1 MEGERERHTDSADL
15 QAGSGEGSEGGLSAR
30 ARRLGAL
37 TAGGTELDVEGG
49 DAEELAALGDLLGGE
64 HSGVRG
70 GLVVVSLD
78 HHTAG
83 DSGVG
88 FLAGEIGDVLLYES
102 KDIKICRFTKKRK
115 KKRGKRKEKK
125 EKNMHT
131 MKVSLNE
138 AKM

>member
-88 FLAGEIGDVLLYES
+88 FLAGEIGDVLLCES
-102 KDIKICRFTKKRK
+102 KDIKICRFTNKEGKRNGRREKRKKRK
-115 KKRGKRKEKK
+115 RKICIR
-125 EKNMHT
+125 
-131 MKVSLNE
+131 
-138 AKM
+138 

>member
-49 DAEELAALGDLLGGE
+49 NAEELAALGDLLGGE
-64 HSGVRG
+64 HGGVRG

-88 FLAGEIGDVLLYES
+88 FLAGEIGDVLLYEI
-102 KDIKICRFTKKRK
+102 KDIKICHFTNKE
-115 KKRGKRKEKK
+115 GK
-125 EKNMHT
+125 
-131 MKVSLNE
+131 
-138 AKM
+138 

>member
-1 MEGERERHTDSADL
+1 M
-15 QAGSGEGSEGGLSAR
+15 
-30 ARRLGAL
+30 
-37 TAGGTELDVEGG
+37 EGG

-88 FLAGEIGDVLLYES
+88 FLAGEIGDVLLYET
-102 KDIKICRFTKKRK
+102 KDIKICRLTN
-115 KKRGKRKEKK
+115 KEKK
-125 EKNMHT
+125 KEK
-131 MKVSLNE
+131 KKE
-138 AKM
+138 KGEKKKGKEEKERKICIR